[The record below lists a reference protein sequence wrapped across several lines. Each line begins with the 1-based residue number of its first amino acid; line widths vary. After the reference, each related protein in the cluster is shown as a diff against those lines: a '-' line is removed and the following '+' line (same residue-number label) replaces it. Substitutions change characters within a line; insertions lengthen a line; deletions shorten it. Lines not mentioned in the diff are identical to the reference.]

1 MALNVQ
7 HKHSI
12 RAFRAARAQRRLE
25 AVLALTAVYM
35 VAEAAAGLW
44 TGSLA
49 LLADAS
55 HMLADVAG
63 LVMAVLAVRFA
74 QRPATPERTY
84 GFHRTEILAALAN
97 GLLLLG
103 IAGGI
108 VVEAWRR
115 AHEPGDIATLP
126 MLLVAL
132 GGLAVN
138 LVALRLLH
146 RGARESL
153 NVRAA
158 ALEVLSDLL
167 GSVGVILAALVIA
180 LTGWQLADALVS
192 VGIALFILPRAW
204 RLLKTTLDV
213 LLESTPEHID
223 LRLVEATMRAV
234 PGVADVHDLHVWM
247 ITSGFVA
254 MSGHVEAA
262 DRPSGEVLHD
272 LQVALRE
279 RFGIDHTT
287 LQVEQ
292 ADHVVDGTC
301 CTVES
306 RCAVVGEGSRSA

>member
-1 MALNVQ
+1 MTIDAQ
-7 HKHSI
+7 HTHTI
-12 RAFRAARAQRRLE
+12 YAARAARAQRRLE
-25 AVLALTAVYM
+25 AVLALTALYM
-35 VAEAAAGLW
+35 LAEAAAGFW

-63 LVMAVLAVRFA
+63 LGMAVLAVRFA

-97 GLLLLG
+97 GLLLFG
-103 IAGGI
+103 IAAGI
-108 VVEAWRR
+108 LYEAWRR
-115 AHEPGDIATLP
+115 LNEPGDIATLP

-138 LVALRLLH
+138 VVALQLLH
-146 RGARESL
+146 AGADESL
-153 NVRAA
+153 NLRAA
-158 ALEVLSDLL
+158 SLELLSDLL
-167 GSVGVILAALVIA
+167 GSVGVILAALVIS

-192 VGIALFILPRAW
+192 VGIALFILPRGW
-204 RLLKTTLDV
+204 KLFKSTLDV

-223 LRLVEATMRAV
+223 LRRVEATMRAV

-247 ITSGFVA
+247 ITNGFVA

-272 LQVALRE
+272 LQVVLRE

-292 ADHVVDGTC
+292 AEHAVDGAC

-306 RCAVVGEGSRSA
+306 RCVVVAEGPRAG